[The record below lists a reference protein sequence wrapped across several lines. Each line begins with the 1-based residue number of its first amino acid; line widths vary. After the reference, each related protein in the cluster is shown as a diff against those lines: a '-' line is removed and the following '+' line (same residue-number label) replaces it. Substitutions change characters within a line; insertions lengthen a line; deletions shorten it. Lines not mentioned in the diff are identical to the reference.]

1 VTCALPGTRA
11 RLASAGRALSVVRA
25 EEPAKERTLPEVTMG
40 KRRGGAR
47 VRWCKQAPNQF
58 VLQVLGRRAKHEVV
72 EVTSLADLHEYLAV
86 LRAEGLMQGRDFVV
100 WKGA

>member
-1 VTCALPGTRA
+1 
-11 RLASAGRALSVVRA
+11 
-25 EEPAKERTLPEVTMG
+25 MG

-47 VRWCKQAPNQF
+47 VRWCKRVPNQY

-72 EVTSLADLHEYLAV
+72 EVKSLGELHEYMAI

-100 WKGA
+100 WKAA